1 MRKGDRSICGRS
13 SYRHSKCTCHCLRA
27 CLKRGDS
34 RGIEAVHLDY
44 EKEPTVSHRSDRPSV
59 ELYQRIDPAGKAG
72 RTTAQPGDASGH
84 QCDLVHCREW
94 LSMAHVAS
102 GVASVAKRVHLLPT
116 VAR

>member
-1 MRKGDRSICGRS
+1 SNI
-13 SYRHSKCTCHCLRA
+13 KCTCHCLRA
-27 CLKRGDS
+27 SMKRGDR
-34 RGIEAVHLDY
+34 RGNESVHLDY

-59 ELYQRIDPAGKAG
+59 ELYQRIDPSGKAG

-102 GVASVAKRVHLLPT
+102 GVPSVAKRVQLLPT
-116 VAR
+116 VAV

>member
-1 MRKGDRSICGRS
+1 MVSAWERKQIRRDPVADAAPQFEIEMF
-13 SYRHSKCTCHCLRA
+13 LRA

-59 ELYQRIDPAGKAG
+59 ELYQRIDPSGKAG

-94 LSMAHVAS
+94 MPVAD
-102 GVASVAKRVHLLPT
+102 AA
-116 VAR
+116 A